1 LTGVIPPSWPVG
13 PHRIGAIRS
22 LLSRDFDRFR
32 AREMPGTFV
41 PAANYFCNRAMS
53 FSRACRKRETE
64 ERAMFGWVVTFL
76 IVALIA
82 GILGFGG
89 VAGASIEIAK
99 IIFFIAVV
107 LFLISAVFGL
117 VRGRTQV

>member
-1 LTGVIPPSWPVG
+1 VILIGFELGNRPELLFRLPIISAIARCRSVA
-13 PHRIGAIRS
+13 HVERTEDRIM
-22 LLSRDFDRFR
+22 L
-32 AREMPGTFV
+32 
-41 PAANYFCNRAMS
+41 
-53 FSRACRKRETE
+53 
-64 ERAMFGWVVTFL
+64 GWVVTFL

-107 LFLISAVFGL
+107 LFLVSAVFGL

>member
-1 LTGVIPPSWPVG
+1 MSKEKTE
-13 PHRIGAIRS
+13 
-22 LLSRDFDRFR
+22 DRV
-32 AREMPGTFV
+32 ML
-41 PAANYFCNRAMS
+41 
-53 FSRACRKRETE
+53 
-64 ERAMFGWVVTFL
+64 GWVVTFL

-107 LFLISAVFGL
+107 LFLVSAVFGL
-117 VRGRTQV
+117 VRGRSQV